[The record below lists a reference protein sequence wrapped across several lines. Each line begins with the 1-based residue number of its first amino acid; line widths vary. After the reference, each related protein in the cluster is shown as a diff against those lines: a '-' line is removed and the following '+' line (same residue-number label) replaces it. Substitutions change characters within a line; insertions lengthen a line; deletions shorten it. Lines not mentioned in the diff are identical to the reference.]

1 MRRILILAVILIA
14 VVAVMTTGL
23 FLYLQNSKPQII
35 ETGPIT
41 LTYWGV
47 FERDY
52 DIQPFIE
59 EFQEQNPDIKI
70 NYELRSLNN
79 YRSQIESRAGLEGGP
94 DLFRFHNSWGRSI
107 AQVAAIVPTD
117 VARRID
123 FSNSFYPVVWS
134 DMLRGT
140 TGYFGIPLMYDGLG
154 LFYNRQILR
163 EANVMAPPASW
174 EELFGINGVGNK
186 LVGRNSSNR
195 SLEIGAIALGTTS
208 NVDHWQ
214 DIFGLMMY
222 QANANLALPHSTR
235 ENTESAKRIF
245 RQAIE
250 EELWSSQMPSAI
262 NAFAEGRLALM
273 FGVSWRAFDI
283 QKLNPRLDFAVAPVP
298 QLAGSKVGYASYWI
312 EGVANYNKAVTQGRF
327 SRAQAERR
335 QVAAWKF
342 LEFMH
347 EKERVVRHHAV
358 QAERRLFGEPF
369 ARKDLAGNLSENRY
383 LAGILET
390 AEQAKSWYLADK
402 VLSGSY
408 NEELS
413 KAYESYL
420 NNAIDTQKLEQ
431 QVQQILKK
439 IPQYK

>member
-1 MRRILILAVILIA
+1 MKRILILGVVLIA
-14 VVAVMTTGL
+14 VVAVMTTGV
-23 FLYLQNSKPQII
+23 FLYLQNSRPQII
-35 ETGPIT
+35 ETRPIT

-52 DIQPFIE
+52 DIQPFID
-59 EFQEQNPDIKI
+59 EFQEQNPDIIIK
-70 NYELRSLNN
+70 YELRSLNN

-94 DLFRFHNSWGRSI
+94 DMFRFHNSWGRSI

-117 VARRID
+117 TAARID
-123 FSNSFYPVVWS
+123 FTNSFYPVVWS
-134 DMLRGT
+134 DTLRGT
-140 TGYFGIPLMYDGLG
+140 TGYFGVPLMYDGLG

-163 EANVMAPPASW
+163 EANVTAPPASW
-174 EELFGINGVGNK
+174 EELFGINGMGNK
-186 LVGRNSSNR
+186 LAGRNNGN
-195 SLEIGAIALGTTS
+195 LEIGAIALGTTN

-245 RQAIE
+245 RQATE
-250 EELWSSQMPSAI
+250 EGLWNSQMPAAL
-262 NAFAEGRLALM
+262 NAFAEGKLALM
-273 FGVSWRAFDI
+273 FGISWRAFDI
-283 QKLNPRLDFAVAPVP
+283 QKLNPQLDFAVVQVP
-298 QLAGSKVGYASYWI
+298 QLAGGKVGYANYWI
-312 EGVANYNKAVTQGRF
+312 EGVANYNSAVTQRRL

-335 QVAAWKF
+335 QAAAWKF

-347 EKERVVRHHAV
+347 EKERAVRHHAV

-369 ARKDLAGNLSENRY
+369 ARKDLADNLSQNRY

-402 VLSGSY
+402 VSSGSY
-408 NEELS
+408 NEELA

-420 NNAIDTQKLEQ
+420 NNGIDTQTLEQ
-431 QVQQILKK
+431 QVQSILKK
-439 IPQYK
+439 IPQ